1 LTTGWKTRCD
11 NAKLEGEEEEE
22 EEKTIPESMIRKGRE
37 NKFRRLLFSAVFW
50 S

>member
-11 NAKLEGEEEEE
+11 SAKLEEEEEE
-22 EEKTIPESMIRKGRE
+22 EEKTIPEPMLRKGRE
-37 NKFRRLLFSAVFW
+37 NKFGLLLFSAVFW